1 MAESKQTGG
10 RTKRQEPP
18 LTIAEII
25 AQDNQPASTDPP
37 AKTAERLSTRTV
49 YVSGAGAVSD
59 VRKALNAHSSGDD
72 ALSLALPESAI
83 VGLPGRTGQRVAAKK
98 LAVPAGQGV
107 LGKAS
112 KPAWAPLVY
121 HPKLGARPPQKS
133 LRRFDGRKVTPV
145 NNQSFIY
152 GGDQRQVYYPS
163 GYPWTCIGKVDV
175 YPNATAENPTEW
187 GSGVLI
193 GDRLV
198 LTAGHVPPVNPKSG
212 QWKMRFTAGMYNG
225 SPVDGPG
232 AVSYVSDFQGYLGG
246 VSGVDYAVLRLY
258 EPLGTY
264 LGYFGWKTYDSS
276 WDGGDYWWLAGYPF
290 DIAGAQSPSFQNGIA
305 VLDQDSDSSGGLEIE
320 HQGDIASG
328 DSGGPFWGNWAD
340 GFPYVVGTTSGHES
354 IGGPSWTGGEDNNI
368 EAGGNALS
376 NLLHWGRA
384 TWPA

>member
-1 MAESKQTGG
+1 MAEQEQTSG
-10 RTKRQEPP
+10 RGKGPTPP
-18 LTIAEII
+18 LAVADIVAR
-25 AQDNQPASTDPP
+25 DNEPASKSPP
-37 AKTAERLSTRTV
+37 KETAERLATRTV
-49 YVSGAGAVSD
+49 YLSGVGAAEDARKTLQAYEPQEGTVS
-59 VRKALNAHSSGDD
+59 
-72 ALSLALPESAI
+72 LSLAQSAF
-83 VGLPGRTGQRVAAKK
+83 VGLSGRTGQRVRATE
-98 LAVPAGQGV
+98 LSVPPGAGHQGD
-107 LGKAS
+107 AS
-112 KPAWAPLVY
+112 KPDWASLVY
-121 HPKLGARPPQKS
+121 HPKLGARPPAKTM
-133 LRRFDGRKVTPV
+133 RRFDGRRVTPV
-145 NNQSFIY
+145 NQSFIY
-152 GGDQRQVYYPS
+152 GTDQRQVYYPG
-163 GYPWTCIGKVDV
+163 GYPWHCIGKVDV

-198 LTAGHVPPVNPKSG
+198 LTAGHVPPVNPKPG
-212 QWKMRFTAGMYNG
+212 QWKMRFTAGMYEG
-225 SPVDGPG
+225 SPVEG
-232 AVSYVSDFQGYLGG
+232 AGSVSYVSDFQGYLGG

-320 HQGDIASG
+320 HHGDIASG
-328 DSGGPFWGNWAD
+328 DSGGPFWGFWSD
-340 GFPYVVGTTSGHES
+340 GFPYVVGTTSGHET

-376 NLLHWGRA
+376 NLLHWGRT

>member
-1 MAESKQTGG
+1 MAEREQTTG
-10 RTKRQEPP
+10 RAEGPTPP
-18 LTIAEII
+18 LAIAEIV
-25 AQDNQPASTDPP
+25 AHDNEPASIDPP
-37 AKTAERLSTRTV
+37 KETAERLSTRTV
-49 YVSGAGAVSD
+49 YLSGVGAVEEAQGTLRAYEPQDGAVS
-59 VRKALNAHSSGDD
+59 
-72 ALSLALPESAI
+72 LSLPPSAF
-83 VGLPGRTGQRVAAKK
+83 VGLPGRTGERVAATK
-98 LAVPAGQGV
+98 LSVPAGQGHQ
-107 LGKAS
+107 GQAS
-112 KPAWAPLVY
+112 KPGWAPLVY
-121 HPKLGARPPQKS
+121 HPKLGARPPKKQM
-133 LRRFDGRKVTPV
+133 RRFDGRRVTPV
-145 NNQSFIY
+145 NQSFIY
-152 GGDQRQVYYPS
+152 GTDQRQVYYPA
-163 GYPWTCIGKVDV
+163 GYPWHCIGKVDV

-198 LTAGHVPPVNPKSG
+198 LTAGHVPPVNPQPG
-212 QWKMRFTAGMYNG
+212 QWKMRFTAGMYEG
-225 SPVDGPG
+225 SPVEG
-232 AVSYVSDFQGYLGG
+232 AGSVSYVSDFQGYLGG

-320 HQGDIASG
+320 HHGDIASG
-328 DSGGPFWGNWAD
+328 DSGGPFWGFWSD
-340 GFPYVVGTTSGHES
+340 GFPYVVGTTSGHET